1 MTIGF
6 STKSSRAKE
15 SMDSEFIE
23 KASIQKNYTQTL
35 LAEPFGQRL

>member
-6 STKSSRAKE
+6 STKNSRAKE

-23 KASIQKNYTQTL
+23 KASIQKNYTHL
-35 LAEPFGQRL
+35 